1 MSCEH
6 GKAVAVNAVVEQ
18 QAVPEVDNFK
28 VGKSLSVHFATW
40 S

>member
-1 MSCEH
+1 MSSKH

-18 QAVPEVDNFK
+18 QAVPEVVSF
-28 VGKSLSVHFATW
+28 KSLIVHFATW